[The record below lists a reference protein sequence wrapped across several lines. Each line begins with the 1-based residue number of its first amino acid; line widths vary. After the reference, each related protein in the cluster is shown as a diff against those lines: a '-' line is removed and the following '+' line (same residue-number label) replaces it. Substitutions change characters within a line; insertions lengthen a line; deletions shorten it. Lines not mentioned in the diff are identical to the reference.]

1 MHCVLFTYSYLLDGI
16 GLYIITV
23 FLTIIQFAIV
33 ETDLFLLDILVFKM
47 RLSVAC
53 DVFIR
58 QGSPPSDDMSV
69 LLQKDAGI

>member
-1 MHCVLFTYSYLLDGI
+1 MHWVLFTYSYLLDGI

-23 FLTIIQFAIV
+23 FLTITQFANV

>member
-1 MHCVLFTYSYLLDGI
+1 MT
-16 GLYIITV
+16 
-23 FLTIIQFAIV
+23 QFANV

-53 DVFIR
+53 DVFVR

>member
-23 FLTIIQFAIV
+23 FLTITQFANV

-47 RLSVAC
+47 KLSVAC